1 MKKLSLRNLQKMIDE
16 KYIHVQKHPD
26 MDLWIYDYSPHAQFD
41 KVWNNETMSCRGLIM
56 DVDKN
61 IIARPFPKFFNLE
74 EYGDQGKSLP
84 LEDFEIFEKLD
95 GSLGILYFDDKGIPC
110 LSTRGSFA
118 SRQAIKGT
126 KMLQDKIKE
135 SKGALVFDPKYT
147 YLFEIIYPLN
157 RIVVDYGE
165 LEDLFLLA
173 VVNTQT
179 GTEKSYSD
187 IITRYG
193 GRLSIVKRYDGIGD
207 YKEFIKQQRENS
219 EGYVIRFKDNLRVKV
234 KFTEYKRLHK
244 LMTGVNARRIWELLQ
259 IGASIEDM
267 CQQVPDEF
275 YNWVQKAAQR
285 VKKSYRDIEL
295 VVLNSVA
302 ETENQGFIG
311 DAKELKK
318 QKVQYITSHFPKK
331 YWSLIIMVIDGR
343 DYRGQIWKMI
353 KPAHEEP
360 FNQQLDTG

>member
-56 DVDKN
+56 DDKYN
-61 IIARPFPKFFNLE
+61 ILARPFPKFFNLE

-84 LEDFEIFEKLD
+84 LEDFEIFDKLD
-95 GSLGILYFDDKGIPC
+95 GSLGILYWNKDKPY
-110 LSTRGSFA
+110 LATRGSFA

-126 KMLQDKIKE
+126 SMLHNKIKE
-135 SKGALVFDPKYT
+135 NKGALVFDPKYT

-157 RIVVDYGE
+157 RIVVDYGD

-173 VVNTQT
+173 VINTQT

-187 IITRYG
+187 IIARYG
-193 GRLSIVKRYDGIGD
+193 DKLSIAKRYDGITD
-207 YKEFIKQQRENS
+207 YKEFSKQQRDNS
-219 EGYVIRFKDNLRVKV
+219 EGYVIRFKQDNLRIKV

-259 IGASIEDM
+259 VGASIEDM

-285 VKKSYRDIEL
+285 IKTKYRGIEIT
-295 VVLNSVA
+295 VLNAVA
-302 ETENQGFIG
+302 ETEDQGFTG

-318 QKVQYITSHFPKK
+318 QKVQYVMSRFPKI
-331 YWSLIIMVIDGR
+331 YWSLILMIIDGR